1 MAKRLKMCDIS
12 AVVGVISMM
21 NVTCGT
27 WLYLPSWSFV
37 SNVSFNGV
45 PVAQML
51 VF

>member
-1 MAKRLKMCDIS
+1 MRDIS

-27 WLYLPSWSFV
+27 GPYLSSCAFV
-37 SNVSFNGV
+37 SKLSFCGV
-45 PVAQML
+45 PVAETV